1 MIQRSLLFLVGL
13 WLFSFSKLSAQ
24 VGFSLPVINEV
35 SPGSI
40 VTLPVK
46 VFNFDSIT
54 GAQFVIQWDPQ
65 VLSLATTLGY
75 NLPNMTYEDFGLG
88 DASNGLLRFAWEAP
102 SGTAGY
108 TAADG
113 TSIFL
118 MKFSVVGQNN
128 QGSFVTFTED
138 PPQTIFEVTQA
149 TSKVDSAVFY
159 TINDCTLNNGYVA
172 VGFTLSTDWL
182 SSQNDLPVTVSPNP
196 FAISTTANFSLE
208 SRSDVHM
215 VLTDAAG
222 HPVFERRATY
232 PAGQHGMEIASD
244 RLKENGIYYLILR
257 TATQSCIRP
266 LVKF

>member
-1 MIQRSLLFLVGL
+1 MIQRSLLLLVGL
-13 WLFSFSKLSAQ
+13 WLFAIPKIFSQ
-24 VGFSLPVINEV
+24 VGFSLPVLNEV

-88 DASNGLLRFAWEAP
+88 DAPEGLLRFAWESP
-102 SGTAGY
+102 SGTTGY
-108 TAADG
+108 SAPDG
-113 TSIFL
+113 TTIFL
-118 MKFSVVGQNN
+118 LKFSVVGQNN
-128 QGSFVTFTED
+128 QGTFLTFTED
-138 PPQTIFEVTQA
+138 APQTIFEVTQA
-149 TSKVDSAVFY
+149 TSQVDSSVFY
-159 TINDCTLNNGYVA
+159 TLNDCILNNGYVA

-182 SSQNDLPVTVSPNP
+182 SDRNTLPVTVSPNP
-196 FAISTTANFSLE
+196 FAISTTATFSLE
-208 SRSDVHM
+208 SRSEVHM

-222 HPVFERRATY
+222 HPVFERKATF